1 MALTPEELKNIPE
14 SFINLYQELEDFIIA
29 DIARRISKVGGLTDS
44 AKLETIRA
52 NEIGISLNLIKEK
65 IKEVSVLTEEKV
77 NEIFND
83 ISLHSISKENE
94 LYSAAGLNTIKISE
108 NIALANIIES
118 AIKQTSGDLYNLT
131 KSMGFAQKINGKVVY
146 KPIARYYHDAM
157 DLAVIQIKS
166 GSTSYNT
173 AIKQAVDRLCE
184 SGIRSV
190 DYESG
195 VANRIDVAVRRAVM
209 TGSNQMSQKLTLEGM
224 KETGND
230 FVETT
235 AHIGARPGIG
245 VGNHQKW
252 QGKVFCYSGNSKEY
266 PPFIESTGYGTG
278 PGLGGWGCRHSF
290 YPFIPGISNRA
301 YTDEELYNI
310 DPSPFEY
317 NGKMYTY
324 YEATQHQRQIERS
337 IRKTRTQ
344 LVGYE
349 AAGIKDEFTNA
360 SIILK
365 QQEKYYREFSK
376 VADIPTEK
384 DRLQAYKFNKSISQK
399 AVWAKK
405 KYDQQEFNKFK
416 AGLGTLAPKTL
427 EEFKDIMYNKPI
439 EFNSLKE
446 KFYIVNLYQKDFGNI
461 SPKKIIELDKL
472 AFDAK
477 RNNQISRYKKQGN
490 FAILEYNNKIKFASS
505 RIADETDSYFLKYK
519 GDKSKLVLLK
529 QNRIFKTSLPR
540 DLVDGEVNTVPREFD
555 TEAKFFEFLVDELKN
570 EIITEINMISEKKM
584 CESCKNV
591 AKQFMKLY
599 PSIKVNVVSGKT
611 FDGWKGR

>member
-29 DIARRISKVGGLTDS
+29 DIGRRISKVGSLTDS

-65 IKEVSVLTEEKV
+65 IKEVSGLTEQSI
-77 NEIFND
+77 NELLKD
-83 ISLHSISKENE
+83 VGLYSIAKENE
-94 LYSAAGLNTIKISE
+94 LYSAAGLDTVKITE
-108 NIALANIIES
+108 NAALANIMKS

-131 KSMGFAQKINGKVVY
+131 QSMGFTQKINGRVVY
-146 KPIARYYHDAM
+146 KPIAKYYHDAM
-157 DLAVIQIKS
+157 DLAVMQIKS

-195 VANRIDVAVRRAVM
+195 VANRIDVAVRRSVM

-235 AHIGARPGIG
+235 AHIGARPS
-245 VGNHQKW
+245 HSKW
-252 QGKVFCYSGNSKEY
+252 QGKVFCYSGKSKEY
-266 PPFIESTGYGTG
+266 PSFIESTGYGTG
-278 PGLGGWGCRHSF
+278 PGLGGWNCRHSF

-301 YTDEELYNI
+301 YTDEELDNI

-349 AAGIKDEFTNA
+349 AAGLKDEFTNS

-365 QQEKYYREFSK
+365 QQEKYYRKFSK
-376 VADIPTEK
+376 VAGIPTEK
-384 DRLQAYKFNKSISQK
+384 DRLQSYKFNRSISQK

-405 KYDQQEFNKFK
+405 KYDRQEFNKFK

-529 QNRIFKTSLPR
+529 QNRIFKTSLPG
-540 DLVDGEVNTVPREFD
+540 DLVDGEVNTIPREFD

-584 CESCKNV
+584 CESFKHV

-599 PSIKVNVVSGKT
+599 PGIKVNVVSGKT

>member
-29 DIARRISKVGGLTDS
+29 DIARRIAKVGNLTDS

-65 IKEVSVLTEEKV
+65 IKGVSGLTEQEI
-77 NEIFND
+77 NELFND
-83 ISLHSISKENE
+83 VGLYSIAKENE
-94 LYSAAGLNTIKISE
+94 LYSAAGLDTVKITE
-108 NIALANIIES
+108 NAALANIMKS

-131 KSMGFAQKINGKVVY
+131 QSMGFAQKINGKVVY
-146 KPIARYYHDAM
+146 KPIAKYYHDAM
-157 DLAVIQIKS
+157 DLAVMQIKS
-166 GSTSYNT
+166 GSINYNT

-235 AHIGARPGIG
+235 AHIGARPG
-245 VGNHQKW
+245 HAKW

-266 PPFIESTGYGTG
+266 LPFIESTGYGTG
-278 PGLGGWGCRHSF
+278 PGLGGWNCRHSF

-301 YTDEELYNI
+301 YTDEDLDNI
-310 DPSPFEY
+310 DPHPFEY

-324 YEATQHQRQIERS
+324 YESTQHQRQIERA

-349 AAGIKDEFTNA
+349 AAGLKDEFTNA

-399 AVWAKK
+399 SVWAKK

-427 EEFKDIMYNKPI
+427 EEFKHIRYNKPI
-439 EFNSLKE
+439 EFKDLTKKLNLLNSYEINYGYLTPE
-446 KFYIVNLYQKDFGNI
+446 KIL
-461 SPKKIIELDKL
+461 ELDRIGL
-472 AFDAK
+472 DIK
-477 RNNQISRYKKQGN
+477 RNKQTSRYKNAGN
-490 FAILEYNNKIKFASS
+490 FAVLQYNGTTKFSTS
-505 RIADETDSYFLKYK
+505 RISYETDTPYK
-519 GDKSKLVLLK
+519 KFKGNKEDLVLLK
-529 QNRIFKTSLPR
+529 ENGRVFKTSDVG
-540 DLVDGEVNTVPREFD
+540 DLVDGEVNKLPRYYD
-555 TEAKFFEFLVDELKN
+555 TEAKFFEYLNDIIKYEKVDEIFML
-570 EIITEINMISEKKM
+570 SEKKM

-591 AKQFMKLY
+591 AKQFSKKH
-599 PSIKVNVVSGKT
+599 PDIKVNVVSWKT
-611 FDGWKGR
+611 LAGWEGR

>member
-1 MALTPEELKNIPE
+1 MTLTPEELKNIPE

-29 DIARRISKVGGLTDS
+29 DIARRIAKVGNLTDS
-44 AKLETIRA
+44 AKLQTIRA

-65 IKEVSVLTEEKV
+65 IKEVSGLTKQEI
-77 NEIFND
+77 NELFND
-83 ISLHSISKENE
+83 VGLYSIAKENE
-94 LYSAAGLNTIKISE
+94 LYSAAGLDTVKITE
-108 NIALANIIES
+108 NEALANIMKS

-131 KSMGFAQKINGKVVY
+131 QSMGFAQKINGKVVY
-146 KPIARYYHDAM
+146 KPIAKYYHDAM
-157 DLAVIQIKS
+157 DLAVMQIKS
-166 GSTSYNT
+166 GSINYNT

-230 FVETT
+230 FVEIT
-235 AHIGARPGIG
+235 AHIGARPS
-245 VGNHQKW
+245 HSKW
-252 QGKVFCYSGNSKEY
+252 QGKVFCYSGKSKEY
-266 PPFIESTGYGTG
+266 PSFIESTGYGTG
-278 PGLGGWGCRHSF
+278 PGLGGWNCRHSF

-301 YTDEELYNI
+301 YTDEELDNI

-324 YEATQHQRQIERS
+324 YEATQHQRQIERA

-349 AAGIKDEFTNA
+349 AAGLKAEFTNA

-399 AVWAKK
+399 VVWSKK

-416 AGLGTLAPKTL
+416 DGLGTLAPKTL

-439 EFNSLKE
+439 ELNSLKE
-446 KFYIVNLYQKDFGNI
+446 KFYIVNLYQNDFGNI

-477 RNNQISRYKKQGN
+477 RNNQISKYKKQGN

-505 RIADETDSYFLKYK
+505 RIADETDSYYLKYK

-529 QNRIFKTSLPR
+529 QNRIFKTSLPG

-599 PSIKVNVVSGKT
+599 PGIKVNVVSGKT

>member
-29 DIARRISKVGGLTDS
+29 DIARRIAKVGSLTDS

-65 IKEVSVLTEEKV
+65 IKGVSGLTEQEI
-77 NEIFND
+77 NELFND
-83 ISLHSISKENE
+83 VGLYSIAKENE
-94 LYSAAGLNTIKISE
+94 LYSAAGLDTVKIKE
-108 NIALANIIES
+108 NAALANIMKS
-118 AIKQTSGDLYNLT
+118 AIKQTLGDLYNLT
-131 KSMGFAQKINGKVVY
+131 QSMGFAQKINGKVVY
-146 KPIARYYHDAM
+146 KPIAKYYHDAM
-157 DLAVIQIKS
+157 DLAVMQIKS

-173 AIKQAVDRLCE
+173 AIKQAVDRLCD

-235 AHIGARPGIG
+235 AHIGARPS
-245 VGNHQKW
+245 HAKW
-252 QGKVFCYSGNSKEY
+252 QGKIFCYSGKSKEY

-278 PGLGGWGCRHSF
+278 PGLGGWNCRHSF

-301 YTDEELYNI
+301 YTDEELDNI
-310 DPSPFEY
+310 DPPSFEY
-317 NGKMYTY
+317 NGKLYTY
-324 YEATQHQRQIERS
+324 YEATQHQRQIERA

-349 AAGIKDEFTNA
+349 AAGLKDEFTNA

-365 QQEKYYREFSK
+365 QQEKYYRTFSK
-376 VADIPTEK
+376 VAGIPTEK
-384 DRLQAYKFNKSISQK
+384 DRVQSYKFNRSISQK

-405 KYDQQEFNKFK
+405 KYDQQEFNRFK
-416 AGLGTLAPKTL
+416 DGLGTLSPKTL

-439 EFNSLKE
+439 EYNNLKR
-446 KFYIVNLYQKDFGNI
+446 KLSIVNMYKSDFG
-461 SPKKIIELDKL
+461 SMDPEKILELDTL
-472 AFDAK
+472 AFNEK
-477 RNNQISRYKKQGN
+477 TNNQISKYKSQGN
-490 FAILEYNNKIKFASS
+490 FAVLQYNKKVKFASS
-505 RIADETDSYFLKYK
+505 RISSNTDKRFNKYK
-519 GDKSKLVLLK
+519 GSKDDLVLLK
-529 QNRIFKTSLPR
+529 ENRVFKTLEPG
-540 DLVDGEVNTVPREFD
+540 DIVDGKINEIDRFHD
-555 TEAKFFEFLVDELKN
+555 TEAKFFEYLHDQLKIEN
-570 EIITEINMISEKKM
+570 IKEIYMLSEKKM
-584 CESCKNV
+584 CESCRNV
-591 AKQFMKLY
+591 AEQFMLLH
-599 PSIKVNVVSGKT
+599 PDIRVDVISGKT
-611 FDGWKGR
+611 LDTWKGRK

>member
-29 DIARRISKVGGLTDS
+29 DIARRIAKVSSLTDS

-65 IKEVSVLTEEKV
+65 IKEVSGLTEQSI
-77 NEIFND
+77 NELLKD
-83 ISLHSISKENE
+83 VGVYSIVKENE
-94 LYSAAGLNTIKISE
+94 LYSAAGLDTAKITE
-108 NIALANIIES
+108 NAALANIMKS

-131 KSMGFAQKINGKVVY
+131 QSMGFAQKINGKVIY
-146 KPIARYYHDAM
+146 KPIAKYYHDAM
-157 DLAVIQIKS
+157 DLAVMQIKS

-173 AIKQAVDRLCE
+173 AIKQSVDRLCE

-235 AHIGARPGIG
+235 AHIGARPG
-245 VGNHQKW
+245 HAKW

-278 PGLGGWGCRHSF
+278 SGLGGWNCRHSF

-301 YTDEELYNI
+301 YTDEDLDNI
-310 DPSPFEY
+310 DPQPFEY

-324 YEATQHQRQIERS
+324 YEATQHQRQIERA

-349 AAGIKDEFTNA
+349 AAGLKDEFTNA

-376 VADIPTEK
+376 VADIPAEK

-416 AGLGTLAPKTL
+416 DRLGTLAPKTL
-427 EEFKDIMYNKPI
+427 EEFKHIMYNKPI
-439 EFNSLKE
+439 EFNSLKD
-446 KFYIVNLYQKDFGNI
+446 KLKLVSSYKIDYGDI
-461 SPKKIIELDKL
+461 SPEKIYELDQIAFKAKKTSFDFNSFSGKEKKKI
-472 AFDAK
+472 
-477 RNNQISRYKKQGN
+477 KQLSTGGN
-490 FAILEYNNKIKFASS
+490 FAIMEFNGDIYFAHSS
-505 RIADETDSYFLKYK
+505 INQIDSSAF
-519 GDKSKLVLLK
+519 DSITNAKSKFILHK
-529 QNRIFKTSLPR
+529 DN
-540 DLVDGEVNTVPREFD
+540 REFNTLIID
-555 TEAKFFEFLVDELKN
+555 DIERHYCTEAKMFEYLNNNIDKKYNKEITILSELD
-570 EIITEINMISEKKM
+570 M
-584 CESCKNV
+584 CKSCRGV
-591 AKQFMKLY
+591 LKQFKNKY
-599 PSIKVNVVSGKT
+599 PDVKVNIISGKEG
-611 FDGWKGR
+611 FNWRKRK

>member
-1 MALTPEELKNIPE
+1 
-14 SFINLYQELEDFIIA
+14 
-29 DIARRISKVGGLTDS
+29 
-44 AKLETIRA
+44 AK
-52 NEIGISLNLIKEK
+52 
-65 IKEVSVLTEEKV
+65 
-77 NEIFND
+77 
-83 ISLHSISKENE
+83 
-94 LYSAAGLNTIKISE
+94 
-108 NIALANIIES
+108 
-118 AIKQTSGDLYNLT
+118 
-131 KSMGFAQKINGKVVY
+131 
-146 KPIARYYHDAM
+146 YYHDAM
-157 DLAVIQIKS
+157 DLAVTQIKS

-235 AHIGARPGIG
+235 AHIGARPS
-245 VGNHQKW
+245 HAKW
-252 QGKVFCYSGNSKEY
+252 QGKVFCYSGKNKEY
-266 PPFIESTGYGTG
+266 PSFKESTGYGTG
-278 PGLGGWGCRHSF
+278 PGLGGWNCRHSF

-301 YTDEELYNI
+301 YADEELDNI

-324 YEATQHQRQIERS
+324 YEATQHQRQIERA

-349 AAGIKDEFTNA
+349 AAGLKDEFTNA

-399 AVWAKK
+399 SVWAKK

-416 AGLGTLAPKTL
+416 DGLGTLAPKTL

-446 KFYIVNLYQKDFGNI
+446 KLKLVRSYKIDYGYI
-461 SPKKIIELDKL
+461 SPEKIYELDQIAFKAKKTSFDFNSFSGKAKKKI
-472 AFDAK
+472 
-477 RNNQISRYKKQGN
+477 KQLSTGGN
-490 FAILEYNNKIKFASS
+490 FAIMEFNEDIYFAHSS
-505 RIADETDSYFLKYK
+505 INQIDSSAFDSITN
-519 GDKSKLVLLK
+519 GKSKFILHK
-529 QNRIFKTSLPR
+529 DN
-540 DLVDGEVNTVPREFD
+540 REFNTLIID
-555 TEAKFFEFLVDELKN
+555 DIERHYCTEAKMFEYLNNNIDKKYNKEITILSELD
-570 EIITEINMISEKKM
+570 M
-584 CESCKNV
+584 CKSCRGV
-591 AKQFMKLY
+591 LKQFKNKY
-599 PSIKVNVVSGKT
+599 PDVKVNIISGKEG
-611 FDGWKGR
+611 FNWRKRK

>member
-1 MALTPEELKNIPE
+1 MALTPEELKNIPD
-14 SFINLYQELEDFIIA
+14 SFINLYQEVEDFIIA
-29 DIARRISKVGGLTDS
+29 DIARRIAKVGSLTDS

-65 IKEVSVLTEEKV
+65 IKGVSGLTEQEI
-77 NEIFND
+77 NELFND
-83 ISLHSISKENE
+83 VGLYSIAKENE
-94 LYSAAGLNTIKISE
+94 LYSAAGLDTVKITE
-108 NIALANIIES
+108 NAALANIMKS

-131 KSMGFAQKINGKVVY
+131 QSMGFAQKINGKVVY
-146 KPIARYYHDAM
+146 KPIAKYYHYAM
-157 DLAVIQIKS
+157 DLAVMQIKS
-166 GSTSYNT
+166 GSINYNT

-235 AHIGARPGIG
+235 AHIGARPG
-245 VGNHQKW
+245 HAKW
-252 QGKVFCYSGNSKEY
+252 QGKVFCYSGKNKDY
-266 PPFIESTGYGTG
+266 PSFKESTGYGTG
-278 PGLGGWGCRHSF
+278 PGLGGWNCRHSF
-290 YPFIPGISNRA
+290 YPFIPGISNRS
-301 YTDEELYNI
+301 YTDEELNNI

-324 YEATQHQRQIERS
+324 YEATQHQRQIERA

-349 AAGIKDEFTNA
+349 AAGLKDEFTNA

-384 DRLQAYKFNKSISQK
+384 DRLQSYKFNKSISQK

-416 AGLGTLAPKTL
+416 AGLGTLSPKTL

-439 EFNSLKE
+439 EFNSLKD
-446 KFYIVNLYQKDFGNI
+446 KLKLVNSYKIDYGDI
-461 SPKKIIELDKL
+461 SPEKIYELDQIAFKAKKTSFDFNSFSGKAKKKI
-472 AFDAK
+472 
-477 RNNQISRYKKQGN
+477 KQLSTGGN
-490 FAILEYNNKIKFASS
+490 FAIMEFNGDIYFAHSS
-505 RIADETDSYFLKYK
+505 INQIDSSAFDSITN
-519 GDKSKLVLLK
+519 DKSKFILHK
-529 QNRIFKTSLPR
+529 DN
-540 DLVDGEVNTVPREFD
+540 REFNTLIID
-555 TEAKFFEFLVDELKN
+555 DIERHYCTEAKMFEYLNDNIDKKYNKEITILSELD
-570 EIITEINMISEKKM
+570 M
-584 CESCKNV
+584 CKSCRGV
-591 AKQFMKLY
+591 LKQFKTKY
-599 PSIKVNVVSGKT
+599 TNVKVNIISGKEG
-611 FDGWKGR
+611 FNWRKRK